1 MKLKR
6 LPALALLLTA
16 CLAAAENGPKL
27 RDAGSLGGIRL
38 AGSEDPGLRKVYI
51 VQLALP
57 SAAEH
62 HAKLQKVVTKP
73 GAGKLPRTRF
83 DKTSPAVQTYAAR
96 LYEQQNKVLQ
106 RLAPDTEL
114 LYR

>member
-1 MKLKR
+1 MKLNR

-38 AGSEDPGLRKVYI
+38 AGSEDPGVRKVYI
-51 VQLALP
+51 VQLAMP

-62 HAKLQKVVTKP
+62 HAKIRKGALKP
-73 GAGKLPRTRF
+73 GLVPQPGARTRF
-83 DKTSPAVQTYAAR
+83 DKTSATMQS
-96 LYEQQNKVLQ
+96 
-106 RLAPDTEL
+106 
-114 LYR
+114 